1 MKMTCPHCGIVGS
14 VHDDS
19 MPGEKVRCPQC
30 DKVFKVTEQK
40 IACPHCGV
48 IGSAGD
54 STVDMKLRCPQCKKV
69 FLLTQELLTGPSAR
83 NVMPVDNTE
92 DLKSALAAE
101 ASDIELLAEEERLS
115 PVPEPETV
123 LASMAEVVTEPER
136 EVAIVPEQE
145 PAAEIKL
152 VSEPE
157 IEPEPELV
165 IAAAPEPELE
175 LGIEPEPELVLVAT
189 PELEPEP
196 EIMVGLLPEAKSAPK
211 IVPGPELDR
220 TPPLADENMPQ
231 DIKEKEAKVEEPAST
246 AMPTRVCAGCGDS
259 YHPEFLQEI
268 NGKLY
273 CAICAL
279 RTAAA
284 DIREKSPKISNGKL
298 RGTIGALLLF
308 GLLALVVLALRMLGI
323 I

>member
-1 MKMTCPHCGIVGS
+1 
-14 VHDDS
+14 
-19 MPGEKVRCPQC
+19 
-30 DKVFKVTEQK
+30 
-40 IACPHCGV
+40 
-48 IGSAGD
+48 
-54 STVDMKLRCPQCKKV
+54 
-69 FLLTQELLTGPSAR
+69 
-83 NVMPVDNTE
+83 MPVDNTE

-101 ASDIELLAEEERLS
+101 ASGIELLAEEELLF
-115 PVPEPETV
+115 PVPEPEPV
-123 LASMAEVVTEPER
+123 LASMAEVVPEPET
-136 EVAIVPEQE
+136 EVAIVPEPE

-165 IAAAPEPELE
+165 IVAAPEPELE
-175 LGIEPEPELVLVAT
+175 LGIEPEPEPELVLVAT

-196 EIMVGLLPEAKSAPK
+196 EIMGGLLPEAESAPK
-211 IVPGPELDR
+211 IVPGLELDR
-220 TPPLADENMPQ
+220 TPLLADENMPQ
-231 DIKEKEAKVEEPAST
+231 DIKEKEAKAEELAST

-268 NGKLY
+268 EGKLY

-284 DIREKSPKISNGKL
+284 DIREKSPKIGNGKL